1 MATSTLQPLAISLRR
16 VIAIPRAP
24 LIALAL
30 VSLLSL
36 GARAYKLGEPCSV
49 PCRSGGDHTLIFDEA
64 YYVNAARVI
73 AGIHPPSGSH
83 YSQSPLGSDP
93 NAEHPQ
99 GAKLIIAGAIELFGD
114 GPFAWR
120 IGSLIFGTLA
130 ILAMYYLVRSA
141 GGDPWPAVG
150 AAALLACDNLMLVH
164 GRIGTLDVYALAPMI
179 FGVGLYLRG
188 RWISAAV
195 VLALAD
201 CMKEVAPYALIVLAL
216 VELARALIAWR
227 DPGAPR
233 EWHWWPAV
241 VRWVACALLSIGLFL
256 AGLGLLALIAHP
268 YADAEGKFIT
278 GGPINELRHII
289 VYAAQLTGKPTGIAS
304 YPWQWLIDAKA
315 IVYLRVAPPLPGQTA
330 GILPD
335 VAFIGEMSPPIMLL
349 AVPAVVFLLVRLL
362 VRRPALVGLRAPTGE
377 PAVVA
382 GAVPAGV
389 PSRPGDPG
397 GVVAGPPGSAAA
409 RVLGDVQMSLLGV
422 AWFIA
427 TWVPYELQQV
437 IDERISYTYYMIVV
451 MPGIY
456 VAVIH
461 LVTLGWRRRIRWL
474 RWTIV
479 AWALLVLAAV
489 IVMYPF
495 LAVF

>member
-1 MATSTLQPLAISLRR
+1 MATSTLQPLAVTVRR
-16 VIAIPRAP
+16 AFASARAP
-24 LIALAL
+24 LLALA
-30 VSLLSL
+30 VISALSL

-49 PCRSGGDHTLIFDEA
+49 PCRTANDHTLIFDEA

-73 AGIHPPSGSH
+73 AGIHPPGGSH
-83 YSQSPLGSDP
+83 YAESPLHSDP

-120 IGSLIFGTLA
+120 IGSLLFGTLA
-130 ILAMYYLVRSA
+130 ILAMYYLVRAA

-150 AAALLACDNLMLVH
+150 AAGLMACDNLLLVH

-188 RWISAAV
+188 RWLSAAV

-216 VELARALIAWR
+216 VEAGRAVIALR
-227 DPGAPR
+227 DQAAPTD
-233 EWHWWPAV
+233 WHWWPAL
-241 VRWVACALLSIGLFL
+241 VRWGACSLLSIGLFL
-256 AGLGLLALIAHP
+256 GGLGLMGLIAHP

-278 GGPINELRHII
+278 GGPVNELRHMI
-289 VYAAQLTGKPTGIAS
+289 VYAAQLTASKPTGIAS
-304 YPWQWLIDAKA
+304 YPWQWLLDIKP
-315 IVYLRVAPPLPGQTA
+315 IVYLRVTSPLPGQTA

-335 VAFIGEMSPPIMLL
+335 VSFIGEMSPPIMLL
-349 AVPAVVFLLVRLL
+349 AVPAVVFFGVRLAIA
-362 VRRPALVGLRAPTGE
+362 RPALGAAAP
-377 PAVVA
+377 A
-382 GAVPAGV
+382 
-389 PSRPGDPG
+389 
-397 GVVAGPPGSAAA
+397 AAA
-409 RVLGDVQMSLLGV
+409 RALGDVQMSLLGT
-422 AWFIA
+422 AWFLA
-427 TWVPYELQQV
+427 TWVPFELEQA
-437 IDERISYTYYMIVV
+437 IDHRISYTYYMIVV

-461 LVTLGWRRRIRWL
+461 LVTLGWRRRRGRRVL
-474 RWTIV
+474 RGLIV

>member
-1 MATSTLQPLAISLRR
+1 MATSTLQPLSVTVRR

-24 LIALAL
+24 LVALAL
-30 VSLLSL
+30 IALLSL
-36 GARAYKLGEPCSV
+36 GARAYKLDEPCSV
-49 PCRSGGDHTLIFDEA
+49 PCHGAGAHTLIFDEA

-73 AGIHPPSGSH
+73 AGIHPPDGSH
-83 YSQSPLGSDP
+83 YSHSPLGSDP

-216 VELARALIAWR
+216 VELGRALIAWR
-227 DPGAPR
+227 DPGAPG
-233 EWHWWPAV
+233 EWHWWPAL
-241 VRWVACALLSIGLFL
+241 VRWAACALLSIGLFL
-256 AGLGLLALIAHP
+256 AGLGLMALIAHP
-268 YADAEGKFIT
+268 YADAEGRYIT

-304 YPWQWLIDAKA
+304 YPWQWLIDAKP
-315 IVYLRVAPPLPGQTA
+315 IVYLRVASPLPGQTA

-335 VAFIGEMSPPIMLL
+335 VSFIGEMSPPIMLV
-349 AVPAVVFLLVRLL
+349 AVPAVIFFFVRLL
-362 VRRPALVGLRAPTGE
+362 FRRPALVGRPAPVDQVD
-377 PAVVA
+377 PPV
-382 GAVPAGV
+382 GAVA
-389 PSRPGDPG
+389 
-397 GVVAGPPGSAAA
+397 APPGSVAA

-422 AWFIA
+422 AWFVA
-427 TWVPYELQQV
+427 TWVPYELQQA

-451 MPGIY
+451 MPGLY
-456 VAVIH
+456 VAATH

>member
-1 MATSTLQPLAISLRR
+1 MATSTLQPLAVTVRR
-16 VIAIPRAP
+16 VLASPRAP
-24 LIALAL
+24 LLALA
-30 VSLLSL
+30 VISILSL

-49 PCRSGGDHTLIFDEA
+49 PCRSADDHTLIFDEA

-83 YSQSPLGSDP
+83 YAQSPLGSDP

-120 IGSLIFGTLA
+120 IGSLLFATLA

-141 GGDPWPAVG
+141 GGDPWPAAG
-150 AAALLACDNLMLVH
+150 AAALMACDNLLLVH

-188 RWISAAV
+188 RWVAAAV

-216 VELARALIAWR
+216 AEAGRALIAWR
-227 DPGAPR
+227 DGSAPA
-233 EWHWWPAV
+233 EWHWWPAL
-241 VRWVACALLSIGLFL
+241 VRWVACSLLSIGLFIG
-256 AGLGLLALIAHP
+256 GLGLMGLIAHP
-268 YADAEGKFIT
+268 YADAEGRFIT
-278 GGPINELRHII
+278 GGPVDELRHMI
-289 VYAAQLTGKPTGIAS
+289 VYAAQLTASKPTGIAS
-304 YPWQWLIDAKA
+304 YPWQWLLDIKP
-315 IVYLRVAPPLPGQTA
+315 IVYLRVTSPLPGQAA

-335 VAFIGEMSPPIMLL
+335 VSFIGEMSPPIMLL
-349 AVPAVVFLLVRLL
+349 AVPSVVFFAVRLAL
-362 VRRPALVGLRAPTGE
+362 ARPALG
-377 PAVVA
+377 
-382 GAVPAGV
+382 
-389 PSRPGDPG
+389 
-397 GVVAGPPGSAAA
+397 AAA
-409 RVLGDVQMSLLGV
+409 GGGARALADVQMSLLGA
-422 AWFIA
+422 AWFLA
-427 TWVPYELQQV
+427 TWVPFELEQA
-437 IDERISYTYYMIVV
+437 IDHRISYTYYMIVV

-461 LVTLGWRRRIRWL
+461 LVTLGWRRRRRWL
-474 RWTIV
+474 RGLVV